1 MRSLGKL
8 IGSLLIGAGTM
19 YLLDPDRGNRR
30 RALVRDKGVRV
41 SRKLGEGVATATRD
55 IRNRTTGVA
64 AELKGRFRQDLAGD
78 EVIEERIR
86 AELGR
91 TVSHPGAVSVTV
103 FDGRVILSGE
113 ILSAEL
119 DVLLAAVRG
128 VRGVSEV
135 ENQLNVH
142 PDASGVP
149 ALQGG
154 RPRERRPELLQDN
167 WAPAT
172 RVLVGG
178 LAGSAV
184 IAGLRRGGAF
194 GAALAALGTGLL
206 ARTAVNQPVE
216 RLGHLVYARA
226 GERPEG
232 VEPARGATAGAATA
246 GDVPDLRLDDEL

>member
-1 MRSLGKL
+1 MRSPGKL

-86 AELGR
+86 TELGR
-91 TVSHPGAVSVTV
+91 TVRHPGAVSVTV

-113 ILSAEL
+113 VLSDEL
-119 DVLLAAVRG
+119 DGLLAAVHG

-149 ALQGG
+149 ALQG

-206 ARTAVNQPVE
+206 ARTAVNQRVE
-216 RLGHLVYARA
+216 RIRDLLHARA